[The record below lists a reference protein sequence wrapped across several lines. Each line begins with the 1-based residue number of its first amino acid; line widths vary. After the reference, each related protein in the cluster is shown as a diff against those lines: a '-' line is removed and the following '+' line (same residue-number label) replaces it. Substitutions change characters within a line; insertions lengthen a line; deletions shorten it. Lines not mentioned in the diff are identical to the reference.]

1 MVIITIFGV
10 GYGEVQALDDQPGL
24 RAFTMGLI
32 ISGYLATLLI
42 FGGIVKLIAEGEI
55 NKVIGELRK
64 ARSIEGV
71 SEHTII
77 CGYGRIGQVL
87 AKELASD
94 GQPFVIIDRAGERLD
109 MAEAEGYLCVR
120 GNATD
125 EETLLTAGIRRARV
139 LATVLPED
147 TANVYIT
154 LTARNLH
161 KNLRIIARGEQPSA
175 EKKLIQAGADE
186 VVLPSSIGAQRI
198 AHSITRP
205 SSMELLR
212 NVSGI
217 PLQQDMKLLGLSLEE
232 LEIDVLKHL
241 AGSTLAELQAL
252 TRGAVMVLA
261 VHHADGSV
269 LEGTPPQLRILPD
282 DKLVVIVQGQNLP
295 RGVLEPPKIRKMVHR
310 GRVTEEVAAPSKH
323 EPDA

>member
-1 MVIITIFGV
+1 
-10 GYGEVQALDDQPGL
+10 
-24 RAFTMGLI
+24 
-32 ISGYLATLLI
+32 
-42 FGGIVKLIAEGEI
+42 
-55 NKVIGELRK
+55 
-64 ARSIEGV
+64 
-71 SEHTII
+71 
-77 CGYGRIGQVL
+77 
-87 AKELASD
+87 
-94 GQPFVIIDRAGERLD
+94 

-125 EETLLTAGIRRARV
+125 EETLVTAGIRRASV

-175 EKKLIQAGADE
+175 EKKLLQAGADE

-217 PLQQDMKLLGLSLEE
+217 PLQQDMKLLGLNLEE
-232 LEIDVLKHL
+232 LDVSVLKHL
-241 AGSTLAELQAL
+241 AGTTLSDIQNM
-252 TRGAVMVLA
+252 THGAVMVLA
-261 VHHADGSV
+261 IKHADGSV
-269 LEGTPPQLRILPD
+269 LEGPQPTTRIQPD
-282 DKLVVIVQGQNLP
+282 DKLVAIVQAQNIP
-295 RGVLEPPKIRKMVHR
+295 DGVLEPPRIRKMVYR
-310 GRVTEEVAAPSKH
+310 GRVTEEIATPSKR
-323 EPDA
+323 EPQA